1 MGLEMKIRVNGRD
14 IDFIKTTVSDL
25 LKLYRFDPDKI
36 MVERNGSIVEK
47 EQYGTLE
54 LQEGDVI
61 EIARF
66 VGGG

>member
-14 IDFIKTTVSDL
+14 IEFIKTTVSDL
-25 LKLYRFDPDKI
+25 LKLYRFDPEKI

-47 EQYGTLE
+47 EQYTTLE
-54 LQEGDVI
+54 LQEGDVL

>member
-14 IDFIKTTVSDL
+14 IEFIKKTVSDL

-47 EQYGTLE
+47 EEYDTLQ

>member
-1 MGLEMKIRVNGRD
+1 MKIRVNGRD

>member
-1 MGLEMKIRVNGRD
+1 MKIRVNGRD
-14 IDFIKTTVSDL
+14 IEFIKTTVSDL
-25 LKLYRFDPDKI
+25 LKLYRFDPEKI

-47 EQYGTLE
+47 TQYDTLE
-54 LQEGDVI
+54 LQEGDVL